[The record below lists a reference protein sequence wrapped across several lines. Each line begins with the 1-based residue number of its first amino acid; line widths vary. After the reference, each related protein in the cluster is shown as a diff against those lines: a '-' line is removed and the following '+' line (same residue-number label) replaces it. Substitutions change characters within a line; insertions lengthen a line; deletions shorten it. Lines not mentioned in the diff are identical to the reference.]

1 MRTLDLQGALS
12 IMRTRSHFLMCTL
25 RKLVALLPLVLVA
38 LLPLVLVALLPLVL
52 VALLR
57 KDPQLNESDTFARSP
72 NPRYALQKRS
82 TLHLVQ
88 Q

>member
-25 RKLVALLPLVLVA
+25 RKLVA